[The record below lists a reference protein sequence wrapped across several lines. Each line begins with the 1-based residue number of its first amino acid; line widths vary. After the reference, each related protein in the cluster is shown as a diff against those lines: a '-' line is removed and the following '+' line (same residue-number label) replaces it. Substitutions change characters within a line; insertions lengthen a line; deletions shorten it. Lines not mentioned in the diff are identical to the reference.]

1 MLWGWVKEDIMKKLL
16 QALTVGLVF
25 LVLCGFLYPFLVLG
39 VGQLAF
45 PGQANGS
52 MVSEDGKV
60 IGSALIGQNF
70 TDARFFHGRVSA
82 VNYNTFPAGTPPEKM
97 IPGSGSDN
105 YSVSNPALKKRI
117 QADVDAFLRENPSVS
132 KTDLPADLFTSS
144 YSGLDPDISPEAAQ
158 VQTERVAKASGIS
171 RDRIEQVIRDNTAGR
186 ALGIFGEP
194 RVNVLKANLEID
206 RLLRR
211 K

>member
-1 MLWGWVKEDIMKKLL
+1 MKKLL
-16 QALTVGLVF
+16 QALAVGLVF
-25 LVLCGFLYPFLVLG
+25 LVLCGFAYPLLVLG

-45 PGQANGS
+45 PRQANGS

-82 VNYNTFPAGTPPEKM
+82 VNYNTFPAGTPPEKI

-105 YSVSNPALKKRI
+105 YAVSNPALKKRI
-117 QADVDAFLRENPSVS
+117 RADVDTFLRENPSVS
-132 KTDLPADLFTSS
+132 AKDLPADLFTSS
-144 YSGLDPDISPEAAQ
+144 YSGLDPDISPEGAQ
-158 VQTERVAKASGIS
+158 VQAERIAKASGIS
-171 RDRIEQVIRDNTAGR
+171 RDQIEQIIRDNTAGR

-206 RLLRR
+206 RLLR
-211 K
+211 KE